1 MGVRQNSN
9 KMRTVIIIGIP
20 GCLKCSKMEII
31 LKNREINTEL
41 IYINSREKQKIE
53 GIDINVDEKTHFPL
67 FIYNKKLYDSFSI
80 LNKEL
85 RYYTRNE
92 C

>member
-1 MGVRQNSN
+1 VHQNLN
-9 KMRTVIIIGIP
+9 KMRCVTIIGKP

-31 LKNREINTEL
+31 LKNRKCKTNLKYIETLGKTEIDGIEIDATE
-41 IYINSREKQKIE
+41 E
-53 GIDINVDEKTHFPL
+53 THFPL
-67 FIYNKKLYDSFSI
+67 FIYNSSLYLKYSD

-85 RYYTRNE
+85 NGYTRNE